1 MPRKPDE
8 RIEKAREMYL
18 AGSKLKDIAKELGV
32 PEGTVRSWKNRYE
45 WECNVANKKR
55 NVANKTKR
63 RKKAVADEVE
73 AVLQNTDLTD
83 KQQLFCI
90 YYIRS
95 FNAKSDGKGYE
106 EVARGKVIKWDS
118 TRQNSA
124 DDLKCTM
131 YDDLYFLQKSQD
143 NFFFQSGIGTK
154 ARIDQVLGGWGM
166 SLSKYEGPNK
176 KHGKKKY
183 QNQYLSD
190 IILDILGDSVKKGGS
205 KYIFRQVKGQ
215 VQVVKRGGNE
225 DVYVFENRNSIL
237 TSHTLST
244 AGMITRVKIIGKEK
258 KEGKDKVLAT
268 LNGSVQYGI
277 RQRIYTR
284 GEDES
289 MADANAAAQAILD
302 EDGDIQD
309 EIMAQAPDV
318 PYIRKG
324 DLVYMK
330 AGGLKKYYYI
340 LGIQHNADSCSM
352 TMQLRKKR

>member
-1 MPRKPDE
+1 MVDICTIKYKVVVVDSSGGRTNITDY
-8 RIEKAREMYL
+8 IENLGWEENDRELAVRSSFTAKNTKTVKGYL
-18 AGSKLKDIAKELGV
+18 SKLIKPNYLII
-32 PEGTVRSWKNRYE
+32 
-45 WECNVANKKR
+45 
-55 NVANKTKR
+55 
-63 RKKAVADEVE
+63 
-73 AVLQNTDLTD
+73 
-83 KQQLFCI
+83 I
-90 YYIRS
+90 Y
-95 FNAKSDGKGYE
+95 AKSDGKGYE

-154 ARIDQVLGGWGM
+154 ARIDQVLGEWGM

-244 AGMITRVKIIGKEK
+244 AGIITRVKIIGKEK